1 MTGGQSAASRN
12 RARRLLR
19 VAGGLLVALA
29 LAKIVPAVARSIR
42 YSAWKRV
49 PAVTVV
55 ATPGDP
61 RIPVVREAVAH
72 WNQTFSELGTPF
84 HLGALTV
91 VAGSVPADDLRA
103 LSEQS
108 QSALSRIKLPASVDR
123 FSGDLLVVLS
133 DADFISFAARG
144 SQRTIIGIKNGNAIP
159 LTQPNVLR
167 NVIAHELGHSI
178 GLPHNDDPKLLMC
191 GRPAPCRPGA
201 FQSDTPHFFPLS
213 AAEKERLRTLYPASW
228 ATN

>member
-1 MTGGQSAASRN
+1 MKAMKGRWLGI
-12 RARRLLR
+12 
-19 VAGGLLVALA
+19 AGGLLVAVA
-29 LAKIVPAVARSIR
+29 LAKVVPVVARWVR

-55 ATPGDP
+55 AATPGDP
-61 RIPVVREAVAH
+61 RIPVVREAVAY

-91 VAGSVPADDLRA
+91 VAGSVPADDLRV

-108 QSALSRIKLPASVDR
+108 QRLLSRVTLPASVDR

-133 DADFISFAARG
+133 DANFISFAARG
-144 SQRTIIGIKNGNAIP
+144 SQRTVIGIKSGNAIP
-159 LTQPNVLR
+159 LTLPNVLR
-167 NVIAHELGHSI
+167 NVIAHELGHSV

-228 ATN
+228 AAN